1 MSFATARKRGLMF
14 KQKIVWPRPNLS
26 ARESLCLTLLL
37 LLSCSP
43 QFAHGTRAQ
52 ASSYRPT
59 PVQSTGQQPTRPNIA
74 AQSKAVTALVPDR
87 PVEREISGGQT
98 QTYQITLA
106 SGQYALLT
114 VQQNG
119 IDVVAK
125 LFAPDDKLIG
135 EVDNDSRAHGQE
147 ILEVVAL
154 TSGAYRIEIAPRY
167 KSMPPGRYEIRV
179 AQVRAA
185 TERDAS
191 LDEARRLHA
200 QARREYLAGKY
211 TEAIQTEQKSLG
223 IRQKILGPDHTD
235 VASS

>member
-52 ASSYRPT
+52 ASSYQPT

-74 AQSKAVTALVPDR
+74 AQSKAVTVLVPD
-87 PVEREISGGQT
+87 QH
-98 QTYQITLA
+98 
-106 SGQYALLT
+106 
-114 VQQNG
+114 
-119 IDVVAK
+119 
-125 LFAPDDKLIG
+125 DD
-135 EVDNDSRAHGQE
+135 
-147 ILEVVAL
+147 
-154 TSGAYRIEIAPRY
+154 
-167 KSMPPGRYEIRV
+167 
-179 AQVRAA
+179 
-185 TERDAS
+185 S

-200 QARREYLAGKY
+200 QARREYLASKY

-223 IRQKILGPDHTD
+223 IRQKFLGPDHPD
-235 VASS
+235 VASSLFNLGLYYRNAGDIPEAEESYLKSLAIREKA